1 MKPDEAATIL
11 RGSQTV
17 PVMEGSL
24 SDIKEVHGLCL
35 QRGLPAAIV
44 RPPRRGGG

>member
-1 MKPDEAATIL
+1 MTESEAIEKLQET
-11 RGSQTV
+11 GSV

-24 SDIKEVHGLCL
+24 SYTKELRNLALSAGIA
-35 QRGLPAAIV
+35 AAIV

>member
-1 MKPDEAATIL
+1 MNEFEAIEVL
-11 RGSQTV
+11 KEFGSV

-24 SDIKEVHGLCL
+24 AYTKELRNLALEAGIA
-35 QRGLPAAIV
+35 AAIV